1 MPVFISKVL
10 NYAMY
15 PRDVLARMEHDASTI
30 ATSFYVCGSRGD
42 EGSRLQLQVSGP
54 DATMFFYAITRAE
67 VEALRNML
75 TEVLDDWKL

>member
-1 MPVFISKVL
+1 MPVFISKVR

-15 PRDVLARMEHDASTI
+15 PRDVLARMEHDASPL
-30 ATSFYVCGSRGD
+30 ATFFHVCGWRGD
-42 EGSRLQLQVSGP
+42 DGSRLRLQVSGP
-54 DATMFFYAITRAE
+54 DATMFFYAITRDE